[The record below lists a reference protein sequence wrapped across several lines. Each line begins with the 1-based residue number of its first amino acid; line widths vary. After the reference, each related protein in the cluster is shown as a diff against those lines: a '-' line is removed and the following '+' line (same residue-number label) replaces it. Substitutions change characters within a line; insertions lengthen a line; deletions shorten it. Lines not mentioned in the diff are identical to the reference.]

1 MTMIDRRTLLRGAG
15 LMACSAA
22 AHPFLTTVT
31 LAGSD
36 GGNPFGDK
44 RLVIIILRGA
54 MDGLDV
60 VQPRGDADFARLRPT
75 LSQGEALDLD
85 GFFALNA
92 GLGGLMPLWQAGQ
105 LGFVQAVATPYRD
118 GRSHFTGQD
127 LLEAGTGQDVPLQSF
142 RDGWL
147 NRMLQAVPGV
157 RAETAYA
164 VGRDE
169 MKVLAGPAAYRAWA
183 PETDLD
189 LSPQA
194 RLLLDHV
201 YHDDALFR
209 DSAAEAMEL
218 ALDEGMSMDGM
229 RPQKGR
235 GLGPVVDFVA
245 DRLLEESRIAAFSV
259 TGWDTHRGQSKVLP
273 RTLQGLADGILRLR
287 ERLGPQVWDQTAVL
301 AMTEFGRTAAENGS
315 AGTDHGT
322 GGAMLAAGGAVR
334 GGKVWG
340 AWPGLSE
347 TALFERRDLMP
358 TSDVRLWA
366 ASAMQGLYGLDRH
379 VLEAAV
385 FPGLQ
390 MTDTPGLILR
400 A

>member
-1 MTMIDRRTLLRGAG
+1 MINRRTLLRGAG

-22 AHPFLTTVT
+22 AHPLLTTVT
-31 LAGSD
+31 LAGSE
-36 GGNPFGDK
+36 GGKPLGDK
-44 RLVIIILRGA
+44 RLVLIILRGA

-75 LSQGEALDLD
+75 LSQGEAADLD

-92 GLGGLMPLWQAGQ
+92 GLGALMPLWQAGQ
-105 LGFVQAVATPYRD
+105 LGFVHAVATPYRD

-127 LLEAGTGQDVPLQSF
+127 LLEAGTGQDVPLQAI

-157 RAETAYA
+157 TSETAYA
-164 VGRDE
+164 VGREE
-169 MKVLAGPAAYRAWA
+169 MKVLVGPAAYRAWA
-183 PETDLD
+183 PQTELD

-201 YHDDALFR
+201 YHDDELFR
-209 DSAAEAMEL
+209 DIAAEAMEL
-218 ALDEGMSMDGM
+218 GLDEGMSMDGM
-229 RPQKGR
+229 GGKKTR
-235 GLGPVVDFVA
+235 GLEPVVDFVA
-245 DRLLEESRIAAFSV
+245 DRLRGESRIAAFSV
-259 TGWDTHRGQSKVLP
+259 SGWDTHKAQSKALP
-273 RTLQGLADGILRLR
+273 RALGGLADGILRLR
-287 ERLGPQVWDQTAVL
+287 DKLGPQVWEQTAVL

-322 GGAMLAAGGAVR
+322 GGAMLFAGGAVR

-347 TALFERRDLMP
+347 AALFERRDLMP
-358 TSDVRLWA
+358 TSDVRQWA
-366 ASAMQGLYGLDRH
+366 AAAMQGLFGLDRR

-390 MTDTPGLILR
+390 MGEAPGLIL
-400 A
+400 

>member
-1 MTMIDRRTLLRGAG
+1 MINRRTLLRGAG

-22 AHPFLTTVT
+22 AHPLLTTVT
-31 LAGSD
+31 LAGSE
-36 GGNPFGDK
+36 GGKPLGDK

-75 LSQGEALDLD
+75 LSQGEAADLD

-92 GLGGLMPLWQAGQ
+92 GLGALIPLWQAGQ
-105 LGFVQAVATPYRD
+105 LGFVHAVATPYRD

-157 RAETAYA
+157 TSETAYA
-164 VGRDE
+164 VGREE
-169 MKVLAGPAAYRAWA
+169 MKVLVGPAAYRAWA
-183 PETDLD
+183 PQTELD

-201 YHDDALFR
+201 YHDDVLFR
-209 DSAAEAMEL
+209 DIAAEAMEL
-218 ALDEGMSMDGM
+218 GLDEGMSMEGM
-229 RPQKGR
+229 SGKKSR
-235 GLGPVVDFVA
+235 GLEPVVDFVA
-245 DRLLEESRIAAFSV
+245 ERLMGESRIAAFSV
-259 TGWDTHRGQSKVLP
+259 SGWDTHKAQSKALP
-273 RTLQGLADGILRLR
+273 RSLQGLADCILRLR
-287 ERLGPQVWDQTAVL
+287 DKLGPQVWDQTAVL

-322 GGAMLAAGGAVR
+322 GGAMLLAGGAVR

-347 TALFERRDLMP
+347 EALFERRDLMP
-358 TSDVRLWA
+358 TSDVRQWA
-366 ASAMQGLYGLDRH
+366 AYAMQGLFGLDRR

-390 MTDTPGLILR
+390 MGEAPGLIL
-400 A
+400 

>member
-1 MTMIDRRTLLRGAG
+1 MINRRTLLRGAG

-22 AHPFLTTVT
+22 AHPLLTTVT
-31 LAGSD
+31 LAGSE
-36 GGNPFGDK
+36 GGKPLGDK

-75 LSQGEALDLD
+75 LSQGEAADLD

-92 GLGGLMPLWQAGQ
+92 GLGALMPLWQAGQ
-105 LGFVQAVATPYRD
+105 LGFVHAVATPYRD

-157 RAETAYA
+157 TSETAYA
-164 VGRDE
+164 VGREE
-169 MKVLAGPAAYRAWA
+169 MKVLVGPAAYRAWA
-183 PETDLD
+183 PQTELD

-201 YHDDALFR
+201 YHDDVLFR
-209 DSAAEAMEL
+209 DIAAEAMEL
-218 ALDEGMSMDGM
+218 GLDEGMSMDGM
-229 RPQKGR
+229 SGKKSR
-235 GLGPVVDFVA
+235 GLEPVVDFVA
-245 DRLLEESRIAAFSV
+245 ERLMGESRIAAFSV
-259 TGWDTHRGQSKVLP
+259 SGWDTHKAQSKALP
-273 RTLQGLADGILRLR
+273 RSLQGLADGILRLR
-287 ERLGPQVWDQTAVL
+287 DKLGPQVWDQTAVL

-322 GGAMLAAGGAVR
+322 GGAMLFAGGAVR

-347 TALFERRDLMP
+347 AALFERRDLMP
-358 TSDVRLWA
+358 TSDVRQWA
-366 ASAMQGLYGLDRH
+366 AAAMQGLFGLDRR

-390 MTDTPGLILR
+390 MGEAPGLIL
-400 A
+400 

>member
-1 MTMIDRRTLLRGAG
+1 MINRRTLLRGAG

-22 AHPFLTTVT
+22 AHPLLTTVT
-31 LAGSD
+31 LAGSE
-36 GGNPFGDK
+36 GGKPLGDK

-75 LSQGEALDLD
+75 LSQGEAADLD
-85 GFFALNA
+85 GFFTLNA
-92 GLGGLMPLWQAGQ
+92 GLGALMPLWQAGQ
-105 LGFVQAVATPYRD
+105 LGFVHAVATPYRD

-157 RAETAYA
+157 TSETAYA
-164 VGRDE
+164 VGREE
-169 MKVLAGPAAYRAWA
+169 MKVLVGPAAYRAWA
-183 PETDLD
+183 PQTELD

-201 YHDDALFR
+201 YHDDVLFR
-209 DSAAEAMEL
+209 DIAAEAMEL
-218 ALDEGMSMDGM
+218 GLDEGMSMEGM
-229 RPQKGR
+229 SGKKSR
-235 GLGPVVDFVA
+235 GLEPVVDFVA
-245 DRLLEESRIAAFSV
+245 ERLMGESRIAAFSV
-259 TGWDTHRGQSKVLP
+259 SGWDTHKAQSKALP
-273 RTLQGLADGILRLR
+273 RSLQGLADGILRLR
-287 ERLGPQVWDQTAVL
+287 DKLGPQVWDQTAVL

-322 GGAMLAAGGAVR
+322 GGAMLLAGGAVR

-347 TALFERRDLMP
+347 EALFERRDLMP
-358 TSDVRLWA
+358 TSDVRQWA
-366 ASAMQGLYGLDRH
+366 AYAMQGLFGLDRR

-390 MTDTPGLILR
+390 MDEAPGLIL
-400 A
+400 